1 MKTFAK
7 VIREGQNFYIQHT
20 PSRGVYGVV
29 MREGDKKRV
38 VSSFLISTYYSFLLF
53 FRHHKKTET
62 SCHKLCFKSLI
73 SREIRVY
80 FIDSN

>member
-29 MREGDKKRV
+29 MREGTKKN
-38 VSSFLISTYYSFLLF
+38 SKYFNIPTILSYYF

-73 SREIRVY
+73 SREIIVY
-80 FIDSN
+80 IIDSN

>member
-29 MREGDKKRV
+29 MREGTKK
-38 VSSFLISTYYSFLLF
+38 SSKYFNIPTILSYYF
-53 FRHHKKTET
+53 FATTR
-62 SCHKLCFKSLI
+62 KLRLPVI
-73 SREIRVY
+73 NY
-80 FIDSN
+80 ALNPL